1 MTTRLIRKIPHPSVE
16 TRDDPFN
23 ASAFGGDGNLL
34 RLVEDISKSWFPKEP
49 RCSSTGIYL
58 PVMP

>member
-34 RLVEDISKSWFPKEP
+34 RLVEDDLEVLVSQGAALFVDRGFTCP
-49 RCSSTGIYL
+49 
-58 PVMP
+58 